1 MTANSIE
8 GIDMAVIG
16 AFLPGTELAGKVA
29 LVTGA
34 SRKLGREIARAL
46 ACGGATVAINA
57 RTSRDEAESVAEE
70 IRTAGGQA
78 AAFLADVTDAE
89 AVRSMVQG
97 IVAQFGRID
106 ILVLN
111 AAIRAEVPFLE
122 MSYEE
127 WRRPLAMTLDGA
139 FYCMQACLPEM
150 LRAGG
155 GSIVTLG
162 GLSSLTGAKRR
173 VHGSV
178 AKNGLLGMTRAV
190 AREFGEHNVRANCV
204 APGRMITEPR
214 PHRTTEPNAEAMIPL
229 GRKGDRVEVA
239 AAVRFLCGPG
249 ASFISGQTVYVNGGQ
264 YMH

>member
-1 MTANSIE
+1 
-8 GIDMAVIG
+8 MAAIS
-16 AFLPGTELAGKVA
+16 AFLPGSELEGKVA

-34 SRKLGREIARAL
+34 SRKLGRAIARSL

-57 RTSRDEAESVAEE
+57 RTSREEAEKVAGE
-70 IRTAGGQA
+70 IQTSGGRAGV
-78 AAFLADVTDAE
+78 FLADVTSAE
-89 AVRSMVQG
+89 AVKAMVRD
-97 IVAQFGRID
+97 IVARFGRLD

-127 WRRPLAMTLDGA
+127 WRRPLAMSLDGA

-155 GSIVTLG
+155 GSIVTIG
-162 GLSSLTGAKRR
+162 GQSSLTGAKRR
-173 VHGSV
+173 VHGTV
-178 AKNGLLGMTRAV
+178 AKHGLQGMTRAI
-190 AREFGEHNVRANCV
+190 AREFGEHNVRANCAV
-204 APGRMITEPR
+204 VGPINVEHR
-214 PHRTTEPNAEAMIPL
+214 PDRTQDPDALKKIPL
-229 GRKGDRVEVA
+229 GRKGEREEIA

-264 YMH
+264 SMQ